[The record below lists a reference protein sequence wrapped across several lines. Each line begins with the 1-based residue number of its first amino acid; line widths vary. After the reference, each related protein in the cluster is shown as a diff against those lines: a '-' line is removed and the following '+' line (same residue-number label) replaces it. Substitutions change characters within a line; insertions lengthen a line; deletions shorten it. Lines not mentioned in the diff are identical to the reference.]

1 MLMGIFQV
9 TAGAPHEPGVFLPA
23 WVMATIG
30 TLILLLITLIGALTS
45 RHMSVF
51 NAMLEDQKKVSRDL
65 LEDQKEV
72 FKELLGAINYF
83 REWVTSDYLSKSE
96 FEIHQRAFHAD
107 LKHTRE
113 IIRRDQDS
121 MVKHIQEIANNF
133 KDTMNAHKAECRGH
147 IPRED

>member
-1 MLMGIFQV
+1 MLMGIFQA

-30 TLILLLITLIGALTS
+30 ALILLLLSLIGALAS
-45 RHMSVF
+45 RHMSGF
-51 NAMLEDQKKVSRDL
+51 NAMLADQREVS
-65 LEDQKEV
+65 
-72 FKELLGAINYF
+72 KELLSAINYF

-133 KDTMNAHKAECRGH
+133 RDTMNAHKAECPGR
-147 IPRED
+147 IQRED

>member
-1 MLMGIFQV
+1 MLMGIFQA

-30 TLILLLITLIGALTS
+30 ALILLLLSLIGALAS
-45 RHMSVF
+45 RHMSGF
-51 NAMLEDQKKVSRDL
+51 NEMLADQREVS
-65 LEDQKEV
+65 
-72 FKELLGAINYF
+72 KELLSAINDF

-96 FEIHQRAFHAD
+96 FGIHQRAFHAD

-133 KDTMNAHKAECRGH
+133 KDTMNAHKAECPGR

>member
-1 MLMGIFQV
+1 MLMGIFQA

-30 TLILLLITLIGALTS
+30 ALILLLLSLIGALAS
-45 RHMSVF
+45 RHMSGF
-51 NAMLEDQKKVSRDL
+51 NEMLADQREVS
-65 LEDQKEV
+65 
-72 FKELLGAINYF
+72 KELLSAINDF
-83 REWVTSDYLSKSE
+83 KEWVTSDYLSKSE

-133 KDTMNAHKAECRGH
+133 KETMNAHKAECPGR
-147 IPRED
+147 IQRED

>member
-1 MLMGIFQV
+1 MLMGIFQA

-30 TLILLLITLIGALTS
+30 ALILLLLSLIGALAS
-45 RHMSVF
+45 RHMSGF
-51 NAMLEDQKKVSRDL
+51 NEMLADQREVS
-65 LEDQKEV
+65 
-72 FKELLGAINYF
+72 KELLSAINDF

-133 KDTMNAHKAECRGH
+133 KDTMNAHKAECPGR

>member
-30 TLILLLITLIGALTS
+30 ALIMLLLGLIGALTS
-45 RHMSVF
+45 RHLNGF
-51 NAMLEDQKKVSRDL
+51 NAMLNDQRAVS
-65 LEDQKEV
+65 
-72 FKELLGAINYF
+72 KELLKAINDF

-96 FEIHQRAFHAD
+96 FDIHQRAFHAD

-121 MVKHIQEIANNF
+121 MVRHIESIANNF
-133 KDTMNAHKAECRGH
+133 KETMNSHKAECPAR
-147 IPRED
+147 ISQEE